1 MSIFLTRHGKYE
13 RQWGEERVLEK
24 EAQRVGLAVRELAAS
39 KRINLKIA
47 RVVTSEKLR
56 TQDTARGIAEI
67 NGITIP
73 PQGFLADPRIFDGYP
88 DYGNWKVSKEIR
100 WAMILVREQIAQ
112 IWEDVPL
119 IIVGHLPSVWWIW
132 SELEPESFP
141 EYCTENDGDIGDLI
155 GYGSTVIVPRP
166 KT

>member
-1 MSIFLTRHGKYE
+1 
-13 RQWGEERVLEK
+13 VLEK

-100 WAMILVREQIAQ
+100 
-112 IWEDVPL
+112 
-119 IIVGHLPSVWWIW
+119 
-132 SELEPESFP
+132 
-141 EYCTENDGDIGDLI
+141 
-155 GYGSTVIVPRP
+155 
-166 KT
+166 